1 MSTAQA
7 RTTESHSQYQTR
19 NWTPA
24 AVLAGLLAIA
34 AGTVWAGSIIGR
46 DVRCGAY
53 LRGGGSETVR
63 AIEVRKQR
71 GDPVSSRDERELL
84 AGAELMGCSFLA
96 NR

>member
-7 RTTESHSQYQTR
+7 HTREGYSRHQTR

-34 AGTVWAGSIIGR
+34 AGTVSAGSIIGR
-46 DVRCGAY
+46 DIRCGAY

-63 AIEVRKQR
+63 AIEIRKQR
-71 GDPVSSRDERELL
+71 GDPVSSRDEKELL

-96 NR
+96 SR